1 VGYAECG
8 KRRLAKNAT
17 KNATKNANRSLGI
30 EMLSQ
35 QKADG
40 DLLKVYGR
48 VIAIVVVLTLL
59 AIFGG
64 RYVNTASNIG
74 GRGLEFEHNRFLNV
88 LAMVRSQ
95 WLASGRPH
103 KMQLSWHHMASNVTS
118 SKISDDNT
126 VSKDAP
132 SKMDA
137 INTDADLVGTDNWIA
152 MSNQGWPTIDTND
165 VQGCEQLWGHLLATN
180 VQELNITVDYQP
192 DENICRYYSGN
203 TASLSYQL
211 QTGRVIFLM
220 SDG

>member
-1 VGYAECG
+1 
-8 KRRLAKNAT
+8 
-17 KNATKNANRSLGI
+17 
-30 EMLSQ
+30 MLSQ

-64 RYVNTASNIG
+64 RYVNTTSNIG

-88 LAMVRSQ
+88 LAMVHSQ

-103 KMQLSWHHMASNVTS
+103 KMQLSWHHMASNVAS
-118 SKISDDNT
+118 SKVSNDNA
-126 VSKDAP
+126 VLQDSASKI
-132 SKMDA
+132 DA
-137 INTDADLVGTDNWIA
+137 IDTDTDLVGTDNWIS
-152 MSNQGWPTIDTND
+152 MSDQGWPTIDTND

-180 VQELNITVDYQP
+180 VQELNIAVDYQS
-192 DENICRYYSGN
+192 DENICRYHSGN
-203 TASLSYQL
+203 EASLSYQL

-220 SDG
+220 SDL

>member
-1 VGYAECG
+1 
-8 KRRLAKNAT
+8 
-17 KNATKNANRSLGI
+17 
-30 EMLSQ
+30 MLSQ

-59 AIFGG
+59 AIFCG
-64 RYVNTASNIG
+64 RYINTTSNIG

-103 KMQLSWHHMASNVTS
+103 KMQLSWHHMVSNSTS
-118 SKISDDNT
+118 SKVSNDGT
-126 VSKDAP
+126 TSKDVP
-132 SKMDA
+132 NEIDA
-137 INTDADLVGTDNWIA
+137 INTDVDLIGTDNWIL
-152 MSNQGWPTIDTND
+152 MSDQGWPTINTND

-180 VQELNITVDYQP
+180 VQELNIAVDYQP

-203 TASLSYQL
+203 ETSLSYQL